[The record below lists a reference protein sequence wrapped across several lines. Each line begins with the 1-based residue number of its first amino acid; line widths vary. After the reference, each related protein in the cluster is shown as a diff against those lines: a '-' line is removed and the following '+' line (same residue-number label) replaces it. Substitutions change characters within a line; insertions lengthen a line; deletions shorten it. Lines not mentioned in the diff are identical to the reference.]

1 MKKLLSILAALI
13 SIFNLSANDKSKVDF
28 VYDVDFETRF
38 DNREFGNSGFS
49 PSMTIFGACLT
60 PSVGLSVKGN
70 GEHRL
75 MVGLDVM
82 KDFGSG
88 KRHDLFNEMT
98 LHYNYSK
105 KIGDVHLGINA
116 GIFSRDLMGGTYS
129 EAFFSDSLK
138 FYDRNLEGLLL
149 TFQRPE
155 AYFEVGCDWMGQYSA
170 LIREK
175 FMIFSAG
182 EGRVL
187 PFMNFGY
194 AAYMLHFANSDRSK
208 GLVDNLLLNPYALFD
223 FGDKIDFQKFQLRL
237 GWLQAMQRD
246 RKYKGYFVFP
256 YGIEFD
262 QHLRNWNVGIHN
274 KMFFGSD
281 MMPYYNDV
289 DNAGL
294 KYGTDLYYGD
304 PFYRIHDYKG
314 EGMGFYDR
322 LEVYYE
328 PFFGKYLKL
337 RVAALFHFHGMSF
350 TGCAQVISLKFDL
363 NGLLKNRNK
372 N

>member
-1 MKKLLSILAALI
+1 
-13 SIFNLSANDKSKVDF
+13 
-28 VYDVDFETRF
+28 
-38 DNREFGNSGFS
+38 
-49 PSMTIFGACLT
+49 
-60 PSVGLSVKGN
+60 
-70 GEHRL
+70 

-88 KRHDLFNEMT
+88 KSHDLFNEMT

-105 KIGDVHLGINA
+105 KIGDVQLGINA
-116 GIFSRDLMGGTYS
+116 GVFSRDLMGGSYS

-170 LIREK
+170 LVREK

-187 PFMNFGY
+187 PFMNLGY

-223 FGDKIDFQKFQLRL
+223 FGDRIDFQKLQFRL

-363 NGLLKNRNK
+363 NGLLKNRKK